1 MESVE
6 CPSRGINLN
15 VSAWYFPE
23 SLFSLN
29 FGFRFLCALAPPLT
43 FCQCKLQAFSVR
55 SAFLA
60 MSNVSQDFHFP
71 CQTKPSHSKKKE
83 SKRNCGVR
91 WGANLFFPTN
101 ELEELGRLDLFSF
114 YGQSVDFG
122 FSESDKLAL
131 ASTTFFY
138 IYLNTQFSHLDF
150 RYLFNSLSYFIIY
163 IYWLIISLPYKA
175 AIFI

>member
-1 MESVE
+1 MCLPGISLSLCFPWISDLDFCVPWPPFDILPMQALGFLRSVRFFGHVK
-6 CPSRGINLN
+6 CQLGFS
-15 VSAWYFPE
+15 
-23 SLFSLN
+23 FSLPN
-29 FGFRFLCALAPPLT
+29 
-43 FCQCKLQAFSVR
+43 QA
-55 SAFLA
+55 
-60 MSNVSQDFHFP
+60 
-71 CQTKPSHSKKKE
+71 KPQQKKE